1 LSSPGLVRAA
11 KAKAR
16 KDGRR
21 SWPECCESPRVYLT
35 ADWDRLLANCP
46 GAVAGSPPPPIG
58 FGAIDIR
65 REWQFEATQ
74 YLIYRGV
81 KYLTPDISPVSG
93 CLRLRFKFGR
103 LTGLKQFLGD
113 RRRPQTR
120 TQYEVREKPEIR
132 PAARP
137 HVRQS
142 AAYRL
147 GKLLGRHL
155 R

>member
-1 LSSPGLVRAA
+1 MRLA
-11 KAKAR
+11 
-16 KDGRR
+16 
-21 SWPECCESPRVYLT
+21 
-35 ADWDRLLANCP
+35 ADWDRLLTNCP
-46 GAVAGSPPPPIG
+46 GAVDGFPPPPIG

-65 REWQFEATQ
+65 KEWGFEATQ

-93 CLRLRFKFGR
+93 CLRLRFKFGT

-113 RRRPQTR
+113 RHRPQTQ